1 MMCLKQPKTSLLIT
15 IIIALIVLDQ
25 MTKQIAEVLLV
36 YARPVEVLP
45 FLDWT
50 LLYNRGAAFS
60 FLSDAGGW
68 QRWFFL
74 AISVVMSVVF
84 AVWLSRTPKE
94 QALMRYSLA
103 LIIAGAI
110 GNLID
115 RAYLGHVIDFISV
128 HWQNTHYFP
137 AFNIADSAITIGT
150 LLMML
155 DIILQPKSVGK

>member
-155 DIILQPKSVGK
+155 DIILQPKSAEK